1 MKISKVDAA
10 DNTPVPGTVFTVE
23 GIDSDY
29 RDDWTMGAD
38 GTYTA
43 NIAPGA
49 YRITEKSVPAPYV
62 LDANN
67 VRTVSLNPGDV
78 RELVFQNHKNP
89 QLRVL
94 KIDASDSTPVP
105 GTVFAVEGVDND
117 YRADWTMGEDGSYSL
132 RLSPGTYRVTEKSVP
147 EPYVL
152 DPSNNTQTVSL
163 NPGDEREIV
172 FRNRKNPMLTISKI
186 DAVDGRPIPGT
197 VFAVEGIDN
206 SYRGD
211 WTTTMSGAVSERVEP
226 GSYRVTEKSVPAPY
240 YLPELAAD
248 RVQTIRLN
256 AGDEKELVF
265 RDYKEPEITIYKVDS
280 ITRAPIEGAQFHVT
294 YTSNGASAEAPA
306 TYDFGT
312 VYTDARGEILLHK
325 DGIRLYPGEYTITE
339 TAPAPGFQMKE
350 PTTQTVILNG
360 GESKSVTF
368 HNEPLNAIAVEKY
381 DSVTGRPLEGA
392 TFRLRYL
399 SGTSGTGG
407 TIIGTKTTGANGS
420 AIWTGLEAGTY
431 IVEEISAPPGY
442 NILQISETVH
452 IANNGEQT
460 VITVPFYNAEDG
472 SLLIRKIDS
481 VTHAPLAGVE
491 FLVTDS
497 RGTFVGD
504 SNGKYVTNAGGI
516 IHIEG
521 ITPGTTLVIRETRT
535 LPGYVLDDTTQTITV
550 EASKVNT
557 VEFRNQPEPT
567 IIIYKQDAQT
577 GRPLPGVSFS
587 VKTSRGTAVGDG
599 VFLTDGDGKIVLT
612 GLNPDTYI
620 VTETATIPGYVLE
633 RTPYT
638 VVVGPAETRTLTVRN
653 QPRARLLIQKFD
665 RVTGQTLAG
674 AEFQIVPVDAE
685 LLTDNDGL
693 TSATNLYRTD
703 ENGQILLENLLP
715 GAYLI
720 TEVNPPEGYALD
732 EEAQTRRGSTTA
744 RWLP

>member
-1 MKISKVDAA
+1 MTETEAPSGYRVDSPGPDYISLPGNDGDTVTQVYTDTPDNPPSGDIRKVDKDNPTTGLAGATIAIEGIDNDFRGEYQTGASGALEGLDWSSMPYGSYRAYETHAPQGYTLSNEVKTFAISAVNRHVQLVFANDSRVKAQLQKVDASNNPLPGAVFNILKDGQIIGTEATDASGRITVSNVTEGMYAFVEVSAPAGYARMDQPVLVYVDQAAVQGGGTVTVTAVNKRLPELKISKVDAA

-350 PTTQTVILNG
+350 PTTQTVIL
-360 GESKSVTF
+360 K
-368 HNEPLNAIAVEKY
+368 
-381 DSVTGRPLEGA
+381 
-392 TFRLRYL
+392 
-399 SGTSGTGG
+399 
-407 TIIGTKTTGANGS
+407 
-420 AIWTGLEAGTY
+420 EA
-431 IVEEISAPPGY
+431 
-442 NILQISETVH
+442 
-452 IANNGEQT
+452 
-460 VITVPFYNAEDG
+460 
-472 SLLIRKIDS
+472 LIK
-481 VTHAPLAGVE
+481 
-491 FLVTDS
+491 
-497 RGTFVGD
+497 
-504 SNGKYVTNAGGI
+504 
-516 IHIEG
+516 
-521 ITPGTTLVIRETRT
+521 
-535 LPGYVLDDTTQTITV
+535 
-550 EASKVNT
+550 
-557 VEFRNQPEPT
+557 
-567 IIIYKQDAQT
+567 
-577 GRPLPGVSFS
+577 
-587 VKTSRGTAVGDG
+587 
-599 VFLTDGDGKIVLT
+599 
-612 GLNPDTYI
+612 
-620 VTETATIPGYVLE
+620 
-633 RTPYT
+633 
-638 VVVGPAETRTLTVRN
+638 
-653 QPRARLLIQKFD
+653 
-665 RVTGQTLAG
+665 
-674 AEFQIVPVDAE
+674 
-685 LLTDNDGL
+685 
-693 TSATNLYRTD
+693 
-703 ENGQILLENLLP
+703 
-715 GAYLI
+715 
-720 TEVNPPEGYALD
+720 
-732 EEAQTRRGSTTA
+732 
-744 RWLP
+744 